1 MEKTDMGVYRDCQN
15 LCGAPNYLRNA

>member
-1 MEKTDMGVYRDCQN
+1 MEKTGMGVYRDCQN

>member
-1 MEKTDMGVYRDCQN
+1 VGVYRDCQN